1 MEYGKFVK
9 EIGGDQRMRGGDKD
23 SLRFPFLKGL
33 AGLFQ

>member
-1 MEYGKFVK
+1 LEYGKIEK
-9 EIGGDQRMRGGDKD
+9 EIGGDQRMRGEDKD